1 MALNSAYFGPG
12 NGSILMDDVSCTG
25 SEARFTLCSHVTN
38 HNCDHFEDAS
48 VRCGTRCTDGDV
60 TVIGGSELHQ
70 GRVEVCVSGVWGT
83 VCDDQWGSNDAF
95 VVCRQLGYTT
105 IGELA
110 IPIHLDSSFDCV
122 YIYQFFMLE
131 FVYKISLL

>member
-1 MALNSAYFGPG
+1 MALTSAYFGPG

-25 SEARFTLCSHVTN
+25 SETRLALCSHVTN
-38 HNCDHFEDAS
+38 HNCNHFEDAS

-60 TVIGGSELHQ
+60 TVIGGSGLHR

-83 VCDDQWGSNDAF
+83 VCDDRWGSNDAF

-105 IGELA
+105 IGELNFV
-110 IPIHLDSSFDCV
+110 PTSTV
-122 YIYQFFMLE
+122 YF
-131 FVYKISLL
+131 